1 MSWSF
6 ESKQRNKIALAFAA
20 IFVIIVLANW
30 FVSYTMERV
39 GRNFQSVYQDRLVP
53 SLDISEILERFYQN
67 RMLLEEHIMAEDPA
81 LHPGLQQHI
90 VANTQTIDSL
100 ATKFEHTYLV
110 DKELEELAAYKKQFG
125 KLVQVQDRIL
135 SLSAQG
141 NKAEAQNLYRT
152 SGQEAFQ
159 GLLEPL
165 HALIRVQGDVGQE
178 LYQSADRS
186 VKMLKVLS
194 YLVIGL
200 AVIVALIVGTLL
212 QTSRRLNNVKPQKFH
227 LN

>member
-6 ESKQRNKIALAFAA
+6 GLKKRNEIALAFTA
-20 IFVIIVLANW
+20 IFIVIVLANW

-39 GRNFQSVYQDRLVP
+39 SRNFESVYQDRLIP
-53 SLDISEILERFYQN
+53 SLDISEILERYYQN
-67 RMLLEEHIMAEDPA
+67 RMLLEEHVMAEDLS
-81 LHPGLQQHI
+81 LHKSLQQRI
-90 VANTQTIDSL
+90 TTNTRTIDSL
-100 ATKFEHTYLV
+100 TAKFENTHLV
-110 DKELEELAAYKKQFG
+110 DKELQELASYKAQFA
-125 KLVQVQDRIL
+125 KLVKVQDEIL
-135 SLSAQG
+135 YLSAQG
-141 NKAEAQNLYRT
+141 NKTEAKKLYRT
-152 SGQEAFQ
+152 EGQTVFQ
-159 GLLEPL
+159 DLLKPL

-178 LYQSADRS
+178 LYRSADRS

-212 QTSRRLNNVKPQKFH
+212 QTSRKLNNVKPQNYH

>member
-6 ESKQRNKIALAFAA
+6 GLMQRNKIALAFAA

-30 FVSYTMERV
+30 LVSFTMERV
-39 GRNFQSVYQDRLVP
+39 SRNFQSVYQDRLIP
-53 SLDISEILERFYQN
+53 SMEISEILERYYQN
-67 RMLLEEHIMAEDPA
+67 RMLLEEHVMADDTTA
-81 LHPGLQQHI
+81 YAGLKQRI
-90 VANTQTIDSL
+90 ATNTQTIDL
-100 ATKFEHTYLV
+100 LVDKFEHTYLV
-110 DKELEELAAYKKQFG
+110 DKELEELATYKKQFANLV
-125 KLVQVQDRIL
+125 LVQDKIL
-135 SLSAQG
+135 NLSADG
-141 NKAEAQNLYRT
+141 NKAEAKQLYRAE
-152 SGQEAFQ
+152 GQEAFQ
-159 GLLEPL
+159 DQLVPL

-212 QTSRRLNNVKPQKFH
+212 QTSRKLNNVKPQKYH
-227 LN
+227 MN

>member
-6 ESKQRNKIALAFAA
+6 GLKQRNKIALAFAT

-53 SLDISEILERFYQN
+53 SMDISEILERYYQN
-67 RMLLEEHIMAEDPA
+67 RMLLEEHVMAEDISQHKR
-81 LHPGLQQHI
+81 LRQQI
-90 VANTQTIDSL
+90 TTNAQTIDSL
-100 ATKFEHTYLV
+100 AKKFENTYLV
-110 DKELEELAAYKKQFG
+110 DKELQELATYKVQFR
-125 KLVQVQDRIL
+125 KLVDIQDRIL
-135 SLSAQG
+135 NLSAQG
-141 NKAEAQNLYRT
+141 QKAEARQLYRT
-152 SGQEAFQ
+152 EGQEAFQ
-159 GLLEPL
+159 DLLTPL

-186 VKMLKVLS
+186 VKMLKVLT

-212 QTSRRLNNVKPQKFH
+212 QTSRKLNTVKPQKFN

>member
-6 ESKQRNKIALAFAA
+6 ELKKRNKIAFAFAA
-20 IFVIIVLANW
+20 IFVIIILANW

-39 GRNFQSVYQDRLVP
+39 SRNFQSVYQDRLVP
-53 SLDISEILERFYQN
+53 SLDISQILERYYQN
-67 RMLLEEHIMAEDPA
+67 RMLLEEHVMAEDHS
-81 LHPGLQQHI
+81 LQTSLQQRI
-90 VANTQTIDSL
+90 FANTKTIDSL
-100 ATKFEHTYLV
+100 AAKFGNTYLV
-110 DKELEELAAYKKQFG
+110 DKELQELATYKAQFER
-125 KLVQVQDRIL
+125 LVNVQDQIL
-135 SLSAQG
+135 YLSAQG
-141 NKAEAQNLYRT
+141 KKAEAKQLYR
-152 SGQEAFQ
+152 SEGQEAFQ
-159 GLLEPL
+159 DLLVPL

-212 QTSRRLNNVKPQKFH
+212 QTSRKLNNVKPQKYH